1 MGYGRLVPKAYDIEF
16 LYISSSLE
24 PARTTPSVQVTPTH
38 TYETAPRDL
47 DILLIAGPSPSHR
60 PAGSIEFLRE
70 AFLRTKVIFTVCT
83 GSLWLA
89 SAGVLK
95 GRKATTNRM
104 FIPIAKQLYPDVEWL
119 DQRWTVDEE
128 GPGAK
133 LWIAGAASHGKTHLD
148 RHPG

>member
-1 MGYGRLVPKAYDIEF
+1 MQTAEPMGYGRLVPKASDIEF

-24 PARTTPSVQVTPTH
+24 PARTSPTVRIIPTH

-47 DILLIAGPSPSHR
+47 DILLIGGPLPSHR
-60 PAGSIEFLRE
+60 PAGSLEFFRE
-70 AFLRTKVIFTVCT
+70 AFDKTKVIFTVCT

-95 GRKATTNRM
+95 GRKATTNRL
-104 FIPIAKQLYPDVEWL
+104 FLPFARATHPDVEWL
-119 DQRWTVDEE
+119 DQRWTVDED

-133 LWIAGAASHGKTHLD
+133 LWIAGAAGHGK
-148 RHPG
+148 